1 MKTERP
7 SVPSRQRKEEI
18 VMPATRHATLGVLV
32 VTFALFG
39 LPSCDFSLEDWQ
51 EFDLTRFDP
60 PGTILDIGGGGE
72 GVIGQ
77 LSPERVIAI
86 DLSREELANAPGNP
100 LKIVMDASDL
110 KFLDSSF
117 ETATSFCTLMYI
129 DEDIHEEV
137 FQEMHRVLKPGGS
150 FHIWDIVIPEKT
162 ESSKEKILI
171 PVSVQLPEKS
181 ITTAYGVRR
190 RDSRL
195 DLDYYLELASEAG
208 FKVASKESSQQSFY
222 LDLLKPTNQVEPD
235 VEASHAHDH
244 HSSHS
249 EEQRV
254 IYEQQE
260 ILLEELETSGLIL
273 DIGGGGEGV
282 IGRLEPHRVVAIDIS
297 RPELEGAPPGPLKIV
312 MDAGNLKFLDESFPT
327 VTSFFTLMYI
337 PGSHHE
343 KVFQEIHRV
352 LEPQG
357 RFLIWDVV
365 LPTAPDEH
373 KRLAA
378 IPLRIRLPKEEI
390 QTAYGVRF
398 AEVRQDLSYYLALA
412 KETGFEVAET
422 EDKERVFFI
431 ELAKP

>member
-1 MKTERP
+1 
-7 SVPSRQRKEEI
+7 
-18 VMPATRHATLGVLV
+18 MPATRHVTLGVLV
-32 VTFALFG
+32 VTLALFG
-39 LPSCDFSLEDWQ
+39 LPSCDFSLEDRQ
-51 EFDLTRFDP
+51 KFDLTRFDP

-86 DLSREELANAPGNP
+86 DLSREELVNAPGNP

-129 DEDIHEEV
+129 DEDIHEKV
-137 FQEMHRVLKPGGS
+137 FQEMFRVLKPGGS
-150 FHIWDIVIPEKT
+150 FHIWDIVIPNKNEN
-162 ESSKEKILI
+162 SKEKVLV
-171 PVSVQLPEKS
+171 PVSVDLPEKS

-195 DLDYYLELASEAG
+195 DLDYYLELAEVAG
-208 FKVASKESSQQSFY
+208 FKVASNESSQQSFY
-222 LDLLKPTNQVEPD
+222 LALLKPAHQVEPD
-235 VEASHAHDH
+235 EEASHAHDH
-244 HSSHS
+244 HSTHS
-249 EEQRV
+249 EEQMV

-260 ILLEELETSGLIL
+260 ILLEDLETSGLIL

-282 IGRLEPHRVVAIDIS
+282 IGRLEPDRVVAIDIS
-297 RPELEGAPPGPLKIV
+297 KPELEGAPPGPLKIV
-312 MDAGNLKFLDESFPT
+312 MDAGNLQFLDESFPT

-337 PGSHHE
+337 PASNHE
-343 KVFQEIHRV
+343 RVFQEIHRV
-352 LEPQG
+352 LERQG

-365 LPTAPDEH
+365 LPTAPEDQ

-378 IPLRIRLPKEEI
+378 FPLRIRLPKEEI
-390 QTAYGVRF
+390 QTGYGVRF
-398 AEVRQDLSYYLALA
+398 AEVRQDISYYLALA
-412 KETGFEVAET
+412 NKTGFEVIEK
-422 EDKERVFFI
+422 EDKEHGFFI